1 MRINTLGQRQQ
12 VVTTKEMGD
21 ERSLQVGD
29 CVEGRQITGTGV
41 MKPAQRVDADD
52 GRTPEEE
59 AMVRQGEA
67 QRRRGA

>member
-1 MRINTLGQRQQ
+1 
-12 VVTTKEMGD
+12 
-21 ERSLQVGD
+21 
-29 CVEGRQITGTGV
+29 
-41 MKPAQRVDADD
+41 MKPKKRVDADD